1 MQCHGMGRETAREW
15 SRNMQTLEFRMHVV
29 HTGHPRGP
37 ATGCTMHYGDIN
49 TVEPYWTSLSF
60 RYLYDDTCLGTEL
73 NLCLHYNRVFPYSIW
88 LHNIYL
94 DLTLPL
100 QCKTP
105 QNLCSKCKL
114 VTRTNWFQV
123 DIACELCVPWF
134 VENSIQQ
141 TSIEGFLC
149 TDDTYIGI
157 LKAQMFL
164 FGCMNVTIC
173 YCHQ

>member
-1 MQCHGMGRETAREW
+1 
-15 SRNMQTLEFRMHVV
+15 MHVIHTV
-29 HTGHPRGP
+29 HPSGPSTGWRNSI
-37 ATGCTMHYGDIN
+37 TTMHYGDIN

-60 RYLYDDTCLGTEL
+60 RYLYGDTCLGTEL
-73 NLCLHYNRVFPYSIW
+73 NLRLHYNRVPPYSIW

-94 DLTLPL
+94 YRPDSLPL

-149 TDDTYIGI
+149 TDDTCIGI

-164 FGCMNVTIC
+164 FGCMNVAIC